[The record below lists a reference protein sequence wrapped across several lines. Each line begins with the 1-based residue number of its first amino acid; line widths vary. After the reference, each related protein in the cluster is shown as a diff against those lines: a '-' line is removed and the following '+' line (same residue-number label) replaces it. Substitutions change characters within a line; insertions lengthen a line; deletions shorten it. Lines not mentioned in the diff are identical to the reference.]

1 MYMKAVNRLIK
12 GFIMTREYKAV
23 ARHPGKGEAK
33 NPGGPLAVLVWL
45 AALVVAAGGVGVIAL
60 HMIRMVA
67 GF

>member
-1 MYMKAVNRLIK
+1 
-12 GFIMTREYKAV
+12 MTREYKAV

>member
-1 MYMKAVNRLIK
+1 
-12 GFIMTREYKAV
+12 MTREYKAV

-33 NPGGPLAVLVWL
+33 NPGGPLAVVVWL
-45 AALVVAAGGVGVIAL
+45 AALVVAVGGVGVIAL